1 MLMKREYYKNIAN
14 ETLEI
19 INKGFYIN
27 SNRCRID
34 VRKEIHKSIEETML
48 YELDNSEEVNKSK
61 MDKFSNIE
69 IIEGSI
75 IDEIIKIRNKIDDGN
90 IIALNFASA
99 KNPGGGFLNGAMAQE
114 ESIARAS
121 TLYPCL
127 IKENEFYNYHKKN
140 NNPLYSD
147 KIIYSP
153 NVLIIRN
160 DEGEL
165 LEKPVKCSFIT
176 SSAVNARVALKR
188 GITREQIYSVME
200 NRIDKIIQL
209 SILKKADVMVLG
221 AFGCGVF
228 GNDADDIAKIFY
240 KKICSRYEEL
250 KDVKI
255 CFVIYDK
262 TNTIINKFKKVLLQ

>member
-1 MLMKREYYKNIAN
+1 MSGKREYYKNIAK

-27 SNRCRID
+27 SNRCKID
-34 VRKEIHKSIEETML
+34 IKDEINKSVADTIL
-48 YELDNSEEVNKSK
+48 YELNNNVGLNKNNSNKLE
-61 MDKFSNIE
+61 NIE
-69 IIEGSI
+69 LIEGSI
-75 IDEIIKIRNKIDDGN
+75 IDELIKIKGKIGDKN

-99 KNPGGGFLNGAMAQE
+99 KNPGGGFLNGAIAQE

-127 IKENEFYNYHKKN
+127 LKEKEFYNYHKKN
-140 NNPLYSD
+140 NSPLYSD
-147 KIIYSP
+147 KMIYSP

-160 DEGEL
+160 DNGEL
-165 LEKPVKCSFIT
+165 LKEPVKCSFIT
-176 SSAVNARVALKR
+176 SPAVNARVAEQR
-188 GITREQIYSVME
+188 GITKQQIHSTMK

-209 SILKKADVMVLG
+209 SIMEKADALVLG

-240 KKICSRYEEL
+240 EKLCTRSEEL
-250 KDVKI
+250 KNVKI
-255 CFVIYDK
+255 YFVIYDK
-262 TNTIINKFKKVLLQ
+262 TNAIINKFKKHIC

>member
-127 IKENEFYNYHKKN
+127 IKENEFYNYHKK
-140 NNPLYSD
+140 
-147 KIIYSP
+147 K
-153 NVLIIRN
+153 
-160 DEGEL
+160 
-165 LEKPVKCSFIT
+165 
-176 SSAVNARVALKR
+176 
-188 GITREQIYSVME
+188 
-200 NRIDKIIQL
+200 
-209 SILKKADVMVLG
+209 
-221 AFGCGVF
+221 
-228 GNDADDIAKIFY
+228 
-240 KKICSRYEEL
+240 
-250 KDVKI
+250 
-255 CFVIYDK
+255 
-262 TNTIINKFKKVLLQ
+262 